1 MEEKNKTKIQII
13 SDAICG
19 IIMILAIVSYIIVG
33 FLFTWHPTW
42 LIVAVSALVCAIIGI
57 VSNTINDYRK
67 LQEKN
72 EKKDN

>member
-1 MEEKNKTKIQII
+1 
-13 SDAICG
+13 
-19 IIMILAIVSYIIVG
+19 MILAIVSYIIVG